1 MKKIFYR
8 LFRFIAAIIFFPI
21 TIFRLL
27 TATFIF
33 AVALFGGKSQG
44 ASGLSRLFLL
54 IVVVTFSGFGYWAY
68 NAEFE
73 TNITGQAKLVPSKK
87 LQTVEHFGGGILSE
101 INVEVGKKVK
111 KGEILLKLDPLE
123 DEANYES
130 MRSEF
135 IETLITVQRLNG
147 EYTNTEPEFTDEM
160 KQIAPSQIRNQLLL
174 RDARKASFNAN
185 MASFDAQLAQKQSE
199 LRGNERTLSLIEEER
214 IVILQ
219 LVAKG
224 LEPKLEAVRAEKTF
238 AEATAKVEGI
248 RASIDQLN
256 EQRSIAIQEQKASI
270 LGELADTNLKLSQL
284 EKQLSVSA
292 DKTDRTVIRS
302 PIDGTVNRML
312 VATLDSVVSGGEPLV
327 EIVPADNELLFEAK
341 IMPMDIAYIVPGQKA
356 LLKLTAY
363 DFAMFGFLEGEVRIV
378 GSDSVED
385 GDSPAYYPVKIKPF
399 GSVSST
405 GKKLAL
411 VPGMEAQVDVITG
424 KRTILSYVTAPITA
438 TLQEAFT
445 EQ

>member
-1 MKKIFYR
+1 
-8 LFRFIAAIIFFPI
+8 
-21 TIFRLL
+21 
-27 TATFIF
+27 
-33 AVALFGGKSQG
+33 
-44 ASGLSRLFLL
+44 
-54 IVVVTFSGFGYWAY
+54 
-68 NAEFE
+68 
-73 TNITGQAKLVPSKK
+73 
-87 LQTVEHFGGGILSE
+87 
-101 INVEVGKKVK
+101 
-111 KGEILLKLDPLE
+111 
-123 DEANYES
+123 

-302 PIDGTVNRML
+302 PIDGTVNRVL